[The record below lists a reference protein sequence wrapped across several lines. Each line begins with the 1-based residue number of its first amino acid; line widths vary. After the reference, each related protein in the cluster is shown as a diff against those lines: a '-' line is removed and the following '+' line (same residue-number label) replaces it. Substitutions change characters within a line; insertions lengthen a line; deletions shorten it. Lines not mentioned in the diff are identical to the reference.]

1 MKWWPFSKN
10 EERATLAT
18 PTPWLFDALGAR
30 KSASGIA
37 VSENTALQYSA
48 VFAAVR
54 LLSESVASLPLIT
67 YERVDR
73 GKRRTQ
79 SHPAHQLLDV
89 APNREMTA
97 YTFRET
103 LMGHLCTWGNAY
115 AEIVRDGAGRPMELL
130 PITPDRVRVERDE
143 SGTVRYII
151 DEQITLDTDSV
162 LHIAGLG
169 FDGIIGYSPIRLAR
183 ECVGLGM
190 AAERFGASFF
200 DNAARPAGVL
210 QHPGT
215 LSQEAAHRLRESW
228 RNTYEGSGRTG
239 KTAILEEGMSWQS
252 LGIPPDDAQYLETR
266 KFQVAEIARWY
277 GVPPSMI
284 GDLERATFSNIEHQ
298 AISFVTHSLRPW
310 LVRWETELR
319 RKLFAAD
326 EVFFPEFLVEGLL
339 RGDTKTRYDGYKI
352 ARESGW
358 LSVNEIRN
366 LENMNPVDGGD
377 TYIQPLNMGTVGD
390 ADADADSRGWATP
403 LLADALGRAAR
414 IQDNAERKAEQRKGE
429 HFAEWL
435 AGYREVDLP
444 PLVAE
449 ILEPAVRAILTPAGR
464 ADEAEERAVHIAGR
478 WISSNKHDDIA
489 ATADAEVRGLHG

>member
-1 MKWWPFSKN
+1 MKWWPFGKN
-10 EERATLAT
+10 EERTTLAT
-18 PTPWLFDALGAR
+18 PTPWLFDSLGAR

-37 VSENTALQYSA
+37 VSETTALQYSA
-48 VFAAVR
+48 VYAAVR
-54 LLSESVASLPLIT
+54 LLSESVASLPLVT
-67 YERVDR
+67 YERLER
-73 GKRRTQ
+73 GKQRSV

-103 LMGHLCTWGNAY
+103 LMGHICTWGNAY
-115 AEIVRDGAGRPMELL
+115 AEIVRDGAGRPLELL

-143 SGTVRYII
+143 SGTVRYLV
-151 DEQITLDTDSV
+151 DEQVTLDSDSV

-183 ECVGLGM
+183 ECIGLGM

-210 QHPGT
+210 QHPGR
-215 LSQEAAHRLRESW
+215 LSQEAATRLRESW
-228 RNTYEGSGRTG
+228 RGTYEGSLSTG

-266 KFQVAEIARWY
+266 KFQIAEIARWY

-298 AISFVTHSLRPW
+298 AISYVTHSLRPW

-358 LSVNEIRN
+358 LSVNEIRT
-366 LENMNPVDGGD
+366 LENLNPVDGGD
-377 TYIQPLNMGTVGD
+377 SYIQPLNMGTMGAGD
-390 ADADADSRGWATP
+390 DARSWAVP

-414 IQDNAERKAEQRKGE
+414 VQDNAERNALRRKGD
-429 HFAEWL
+429 HYHEWRD
-435 AGYREVDLP
+435 GYRTNELP
-444 PLVAE
+444 GLVAD
-449 ILEPAVRAILTPAGR
+449 ILQPAVAAIMVAGGIEG
-464 ADEAEERAVHIAGR
+464 DSEERAATVASYWIAHGDR
-478 WISSNKHDDIA
+478 ANIEA
-489 ATADAEVRGLHG
+489 AAAVEVGKLV